1 MAMSNDIFPPFS
13 TIKYLYDNNA
23 YTDLDIYTFVEL
35 ECLTKEQY
43 REITGNP
50 FPQETEENDFN
61 EQPKPYQTILDTE

>member
-43 REITGNP
+43 TEITGNP
-50 FPQETEENDFN
+50 FPQGTEENDFN
-61 EQPKPYQTILDTE
+61 EQPKPYQPILDTE